1 MQRSNIL
8 YVCFYDTPDSLEN
21 RSYSPAAAQK
31 TRYIAQALASTGRT
45 VHLISG
51 SQTRG
56 NAYQRGS
63 NELLEERIFLK
74 KFSSW
79 GMKNRLLRQ
88 LPKLLFRLRLFW
100 YLLLQIGRDDTVIVY
115 HSLYYMR
122 MIRMLKRLKHFRLIY
137 EVEEIYADVDGNPSL
152 REKELENI
160 CVGDAYLFPTTA
172 LRDLVDVHGKP
183 SVIIHGT
190 YFAQPETP
198 RTDDGIVH
206 CVYAGTLDPRKGGA
220 ALAVRAAAALP
231 ANYHIHILGFGS
243 EEKVREI
250 RSLIEAVRKKNG
262 AAVSYD
268 GVLLG
273 EEYIRFLERC
283 HIGLSTQQPDAAFN
297 ASSFP
302 SKILS
307 YLACGLQVV
316 TIRIPVVEQSDVGDV
331 LYYYE
336 EPTPEALAEA
346 ILRVD
351 LRSGSSGCVVIRA
364 LDEKFKKELA
374 SLLEQTEM
382 S

>member
-1 MQRSNIL
+1 MKRSTIW
-8 YVCFYDTPDSLEN
+8 YVCFYDTSDSPEN

-31 TRYIAQALASTGRT
+31 TRYIAQALASAGKT
-45 VHLISG
+45 VHLVSG

-56 NAYQRGS
+56 NAYQRGN
-63 NELLEERIFLK
+63 NELLEECIYLK

-88 LPKLLFRLRLFW
+88 FPKLLFRLKMFW
-100 YLLLQIGRDDTVIVY
+100 YLLLQIGKGDIVIAY

-122 MIRMLKRLKHFRLIY
+122 MIRVLKRLKRFYLIC
-137 EVEEIYADVDGNPSL
+137 EVEEIYADVEGNHSL
-152 REKELENI
+152 REKELKNI
-160 CVGDAYLFPTTA
+160 SVGDAYLFPTNA
-172 LRDLVDVHGKP
+172 FLNIVDTKGKP
-183 SVIIHGT
+183 TVIIHGI
-190 YFAQPETP
+190 YQEQPNLARP
-198 RTDDGIVH
+198 DSGAVH

-220 ALAVRAAAALP
+220 ALAVRAAAVLP

-243 EEKVREI
+243 EEKVRGI
-250 RSLIEAVRKKNG
+250 QKLIASVQRENG

-273 EEYIRFLERC
+273 EDYIRFLERC
-283 HIGLSTQQPDAAFN
+283 HIGLSTQHPNAAFN

-316 TIRIPVVEQSDVGDV
+316 TIRIPVVEHSDVGDV

-336 EPTPEALAEA
+336 KAKPEALAEA
-346 ILRVD
+346 IQQVD
-351 LRSGSSGCVVIRA
+351 LRNGSSGRTIIRT
-364 LDEKFKKELA
+364 LDEKFKKELIL
-374 SLLEQTEM
+374 LLEQADM

>member
-1 MQRSNIL
+1 MQRSNIW
-8 YVCFYDTPDSLEN
+8 YVCFYDTPDSPEN

-63 NELLEERIFLK
+63 DELLEESIYLK

-88 LPKLLFRLRLFW
+88 LPKLLFRLKMFCF
-100 YLLLQIGRDDTVIVY
+100 LLSHIGKGDTVIVY

-122 MIRMLKRLKHFRLIY
+122 MIRVLKRIKQLHLIC
-137 EVEEIYADVDGNPSL
+137 EVEEIYADVAEDL
-152 REKELENI
+152 TRRENEVENVRI
-160 CVGDAYLFPTTA
+160 GDAYLFPTTA
-172 LRDLVDVHGKP
+172 LRDLVDARGKP

-190 YFAQPETP
+190 YLAQPETVRP
-198 RTDDGIVH
+198 DDGIVH
-206 CVYAGTLDPRKGGA
+206 CVYAGTLDPRKGA
-220 ALAVRAAAALP
+220 ALAVRAAAKLP

-243 EEKVREI
+243 EEKI
-250 RSLIEAVRKKNG
+250 RGIQTLIASARQENC

-273 EEYIRFLERC
+273 EDYIRFLERC

-307 YLACGLQVV
+307 YLASGLQVV
-316 TIRIPVVEQSDVGDV
+316 TIRIPTVEQSNVGDV

-336 EPTPEALAEA
+336 EPSPEALAEA

-351 LRSGSSGCVVIRA
+351 LRNGSSGRTVIRA

-374 SLLEQTEM
+374 SLLEQAGMT
-382 S
+382 